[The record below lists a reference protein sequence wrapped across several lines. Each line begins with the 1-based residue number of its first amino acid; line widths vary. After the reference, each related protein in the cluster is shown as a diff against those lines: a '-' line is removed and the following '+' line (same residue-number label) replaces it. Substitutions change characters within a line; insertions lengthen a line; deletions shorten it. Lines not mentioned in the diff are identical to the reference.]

1 MNKEANEM
9 KKWIVR
15 VVDKSVNMVRNVTV
29 KAETKQEAIDK
40 VEIGKYEYIGFCY
53 ECK

>member
-1 MNKEANEM
+1 M

-15 VVDKSVNMVRNVTV
+15 VVDEAVNMVRNVTV
-29 KAETKQEAIDK
+29 YAETKQEAIDK
-40 VEIGKYEYIGFCY
+40 VEITNYEYIGFCY